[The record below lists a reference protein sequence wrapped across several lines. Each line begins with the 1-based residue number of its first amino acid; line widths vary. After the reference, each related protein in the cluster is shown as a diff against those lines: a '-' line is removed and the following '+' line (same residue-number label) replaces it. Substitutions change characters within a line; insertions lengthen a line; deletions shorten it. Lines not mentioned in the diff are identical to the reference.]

1 MCLNSANSIT
11 GGHGKLSRQNQS
23 REFQVDTDLKRLQSM
38 LAEQIYE
45 VDGALERMEQAA
57 LSVKLLD
64 PESQIDFLK
73 AGAVFRALRLLQ
85 DISEELRAVEVLGI
99 PEGFPMFSDTP
110 PEAGENT
117 ERNDGSF

>member
-1 MCLNSANSIT
+1 M
-11 GGHGKLSRQNQS
+11 G
-23 REFQVDTDLKRLQSM
+23 TDLKKLQSL

-57 LSVKLLD
+57 LGVKLLD

-73 AGAVFRALRLLQ
+73 AGAVFRALHLLQ
-85 DISEELRAVEVLGI
+85 DVSEELRAVELLGV
-99 PEGFPMFSDTP
+99 PEEFPMFSDTP

-117 ERNDGSF
+117 QREGGSF